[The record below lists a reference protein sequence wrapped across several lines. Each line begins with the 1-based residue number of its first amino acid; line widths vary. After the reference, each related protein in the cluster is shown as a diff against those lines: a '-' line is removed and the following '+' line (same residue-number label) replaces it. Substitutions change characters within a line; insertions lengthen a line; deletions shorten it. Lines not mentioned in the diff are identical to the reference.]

1 MRRMA
6 RRESGNWT
14 STKCVGSGNI
24 ETWSGACVK
33 VQWILV
39 MLPVMDVRCCAFVAA
54 GDERSE
60 IAWSPK
66 LMFAGDVASVE
77 GS

>member
-1 MRRMA
+1 M
-6 RRESGNWT
+6 
-14 STKCVGSGNI
+14 
-24 ETWSGACVK
+24 K

-66 LMFAGDVASVE
+66 LMFAGDVACVE